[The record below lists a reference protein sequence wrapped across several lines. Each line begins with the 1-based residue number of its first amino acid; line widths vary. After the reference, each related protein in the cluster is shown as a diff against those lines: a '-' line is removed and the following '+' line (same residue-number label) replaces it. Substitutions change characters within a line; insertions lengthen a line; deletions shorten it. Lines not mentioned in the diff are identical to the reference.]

1 MAAKAPTWYNGSVS
15 KAATLAFRL
24 KLILL
29 ACVVDKDSSK
39 NKEKIDDILQSEK
52 ILPLVKRHCL
62 CIRIDP
68 DAAEQ
73 EALFVKELKATETPC
88 ICIFHSSGNV
98 LLSGGSLNKTQLFAK
113 LVSRVHGHGS
123 NDTEDSEYAELFERN
138 SQLHEQRQEALRK
151 LYMAENGKKENDER
165 HISTIEAERYRKM
178 LVKERREN
186 HEQLKRLRS
195 DIRNDRETYK
205 MLHGETKNVTA
216 VDKCEV
222 STKAEEN
229 KVRLLFRLSNGEA
242 KEESFGK
249 DAKFSTVREYIES
262 TMGVVKSRSEI
273 VLVRPWRVFDG
284 DVDGRT
290 LQELGLAPSATLLVR
305 VWNTAPPGSTRNSPL
320 TSRGLMLAVVVGI
333 LAAFLWWYRNGNT
346 MPKRPVYLT
355 LPPPAID

>member
-73 EALFVKELKATETPC
+73 EAL
-88 ICIFHSSGNV
+88 
-98 LLSGGSLNKTQLFAK
+98 
-113 LVSRVHGHGS
+113 VHGHGS